1 MSEDF
6 EERVI
11 SVFQRLLPI
20 ITSVVLMLLS
30 YLPVNFSILTIVR
43 PDLALACVYF
53 WMLHR
58 PDLFGLTSIVVLGIV
73 DGAVSSAVPGAGLLL
88 YLTMYVLVYNT
99 QKFFNAKPFVMVWYG
114 YMALCLAALLIKW
127 LVVSVYYA
135 KFLPI
140 SMLVFGYL
148 IGVALYP
155 VISLILAFVQNKFI
169 QDDGL

>member
-43 PDLALACVYF
+43 PDLALACIYF

-73 DGAVSSAVPGAGLLL
+73 DGAVSSAVPPTVA
-88 YLTMYVLVYNT
+88 YLV
-99 QKFFNAKPFVMVWYG
+99 
-114 YMALCLAALLIKW
+114 
-127 LVVSVYYA
+127 
-135 KFLPI
+135 
-140 SMLVFGYL
+140 
-148 IGVALYP
+148 
-155 VISLILAFVQNKFI
+155 
-169 QDDGL
+169 